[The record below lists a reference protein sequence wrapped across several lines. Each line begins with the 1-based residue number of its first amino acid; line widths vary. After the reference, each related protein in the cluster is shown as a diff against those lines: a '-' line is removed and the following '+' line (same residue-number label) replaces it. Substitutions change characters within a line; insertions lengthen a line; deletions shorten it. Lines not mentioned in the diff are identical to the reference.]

1 MHCVDGEDYSVFSIL
16 PPYNNLHAQLVR
28 NGELVTGGVTLT
40 FESLADSQGS
50 INTTSVGKT
59 NFWSYAAALYGADL
73 APDEGLTGLRTASR
87 TPQALTWNAEHRWYE
102 AEGIP
107 ITPIDDAGQ
116 RNTYPLVKVVARD
129 GAGNAVATASVVLP
143 VSSEMNCVACH
154 GSDSVRDDARPTAG
168 WVGDSDPEKD
178 WKRNIL
184 RLHDEKQAGN
194 ADFAAALAERGHLP
208 AGLEAT
214 AASGKPILCAG
225 CHASNALPGTGIDG
239 IAPLT
244 RVLHA
249 SHATV
254 SDPANGRQ
262 LGAAGDR
269 DACYL
274 CHPGSSTQCL
284 RGAMGDAVD
293 AQGNAAM
300 GCQDCHGGMA
310 QVGSASRQGWLDM
323 PNCQSCHQDG
333 QRLTRA
339 VDAAG
344 VPLAA
349 SDTRFATQPDT
360 PASGISLYRF
370 STGHGGLQCEACHG
384 ATHAIYPSS
393 HASDNLL
400 SIGVQGHAGTVAEC
414 AACHQDGVPLT
425 TTGGPHGMHTT
436 GATWVSRHEDAA
448 ERNPGQCRACHGD
461 DYRGS
466 PLGAVATTRS
476 YRAEGK
482 TVRYAAG
489 DEVTCYDCHNG
500 PDGD

>member
-1 MHCVDGEDYSVFSIL
+1 MDGEDYSIFSIL
-16 PPYNNLHAQLVR
+16 PPFNNLHAQLVR

-59 NFWSYAAALYGADL
+59 NFWTYAAALYGADL
-73 APDEGLTGLRTASR
+73 APDEGLTGIRTASR
-87 TPQALTWNAEHRWYE
+87 SPQALNWNAQHRWFE

-107 ITPIDDAGQ
+107 ITPVDDAGQ

-129 GAGNAVATASVVLP
+129 GSGAAVASASVVLP

-154 GSDSVRDDARPTAG
+154 GSDSPRNDARPTAG
-168 WVGDSDPEKD
+168 WVGDSNPEKD

-194 ADFAAALAERGHLP
+194 PDFAAALATRGHLA

-214 AASGKPILCAG
+214 AATGNPILCAG
-225 CHASNALPGTGIDG
+225 CHGSNALPGTGIDG
-239 IAPLT
+239 IPPLT
-244 RVLHA
+244 QVLHA

-254 SDPANGRQ
+254 NDPASGRQ
-262 LGAAGDR
+262 LGVAGDR

-284 RGAMGDAVD
+284 RGAMGKATDS
-293 AQGNAAM
+293 QGQATM

-310 QVGSASRQGWLDM
+310 QVGSPARQGWLEM

-339 VDAAG
+339 VDGAG
-344 VPLAA
+344 LPLA
-349 SDTRFATQPDT
+349 STDTRFATNPDT

-370 STGHGGLQCEACHG
+370 STGHGKLQCEACHG
-384 ATHAIYPSS
+384 ATHAIYPSA
-393 HASDNLL
+393 HDSDNLL
-400 SIGVQGHAGTVAEC
+400 SMGVQGHSGTIAEC
-414 AACHQDGVPLT
+414 AACHQDSVPLT

-436 GATWVSRHEDAA
+436 GATWVSRHDGAA
-448 ERNPGQCRACHGD
+448 ERNASQCKACHGD

-466 PLGAVATTRS
+466 PLGAVATARA
-476 YRAEGK
+476 YRVEGK
-482 TVRYAAG
+482 TVRYNAG

-500 PDGD
+500 PRG